1 MIQQFLIEQNVDVER
16 EYDVISYWKAKKC
29 FSFTVVYQIKFNKKR
44 EGPAVIY
51 DVLVVQIYLLILKV
65 GINGT

>member
-16 EYDVISYWKAKKC
+16 EYDVISYWKAKKY
-29 FSFTVVYQIKFNKKR
+29 FSFMVVYQIKFNKKR
-44 EGPAVIY
+44 EGPEVIY